1 MGKKGAFMEEQHLEF
16 LEDTLR
22 NCLAEYMS
30 TPDDET
36 EVVVKIAL
44 NLYKNATAGVALYQP
59 VD

>member
-1 MGKKGAFMEEQHLEF
+1 MDKKGVFMEEQHLEF

-22 NCLAEYMS
+22 NCLAEYMN

-44 NLYKNATAGVALYQP
+44 NLYKNAAAGIAFSQP